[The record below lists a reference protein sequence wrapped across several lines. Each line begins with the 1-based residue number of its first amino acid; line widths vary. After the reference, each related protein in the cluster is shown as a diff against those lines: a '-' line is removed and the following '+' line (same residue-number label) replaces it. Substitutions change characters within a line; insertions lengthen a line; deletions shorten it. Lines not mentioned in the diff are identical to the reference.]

1 MLLKTKMDIVS
12 RYLKNAED
20 VLNLRSWKHIST
32 HAFNY
37 KDGGRG

>member
-1 MLLKTKMDIVS
+1 MDSVS